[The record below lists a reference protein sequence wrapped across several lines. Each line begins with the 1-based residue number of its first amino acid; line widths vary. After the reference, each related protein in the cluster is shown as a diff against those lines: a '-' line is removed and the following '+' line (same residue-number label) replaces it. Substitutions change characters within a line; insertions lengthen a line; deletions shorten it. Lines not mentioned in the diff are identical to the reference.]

1 MKTPICATLALLL
14 VMTSPGAAA
23 DDDSRGTPGF
33 LPNAKSFP
41 NPDGRFATFS
51 SDGAIPMTGAFF
63 QDLGTNGRSCGSC
76 HQAAD
81 GWTVVPKHLQQRF
94 AATRGLDPVF
104 RPNDGANCP
113 TADVSTLAARRKAY
127 SLLLSKGL
135 IRVGLT
141 PPADAEFTVIAVDN
155 PYGCNDP
162 SEVSV
167 YRRVLPTTNLQF
179 LSTVMWDARETL
191 KDATGAFL
199 PIIEDLERQ
208 AVTATVGH
216 AQAAQAPTPE
226 QVRDIV
232 DFELQLFTA
241 QTHDRRAG
249 RLDAAGA
256 RGGPRNLSQQEFFLG
271 INDPLGGN
279 PSGADFTARI
289 FDLFPSWLG
298 LAGDRDRERAE
309 ARRAIARG
317 EQLFNTLPIRITGVA
332 GLNDVPL
339 QDGQVHPVINGF
351 CGTCHDSPNV
361 GNHSVPA
368 PLDIG
373 LADASRRTSDL
384 PLITLENNATGAIV
398 QTTDPG
404 RALVTGKWADIGK
417 FKGPILRAVASRA
430 PYFHNG
436 SAATLGEVVTFYNTR
451 FALELSERD
460 QADLAAFLATL

>member
-1 MKTPICATLALLL
+1 MKTSICASLALLL
-14 VMTSPGAAA
+14 VVTSAGAAA
-23 DDDSRGTPGF
+23 DDSNPGTPGF
-33 LPNAKSFP
+33 LPNAKSFA
-41 NPDGRFATFS
+41 NPHGAFATFS
-51 SDGAIPMTGAFF
+51 SSGAIPTTGAFF
-63 QDLGTNGRSCGSC
+63 QDLGANGRSCGSC
-76 HQAAD
+76 HQASD
-81 GWTVVPKHLQQRF
+81 GWTVVPEHLQQRF
-94 AATRGLDPVF
+94 EATRGRDPVF

-141 PPADAEFTVIAVDN
+141 PPANAEFTVLSVDN
-155 PYGCNDP
+155 PHGCNDS

-191 KDATGAFL
+191 KDPAGQFK
-199 PIIEDLERQ
+199 PIIEDLEHQ
-208 AVTATVGH
+208 AVSATVGH
-216 AQAAQAPTPE
+216 AQAAQPPTPE

-241 QTHDRRAG
+241 QTRDRDAG

-256 RGGPRNLSQQEFFLG
+256 RGGPQNLSQQDFFLG
-271 INDPLGGN
+271 INDPLGSN

-298 LAGDRDRERAE
+298 LTGDRDKDRAE

-317 EQLFNTLPIRITGVA
+317 EQLFNTLPIPITGVA

-368 PLDIG
+368 PLNIG

-384 PLITLENNATGAIV
+384 PLITLMNKATGAVV

-451 FALELSERD
+451 FALQLSERD